1 MTGGG
6 GPPFLQEGLAN
17 NKVFTFFNGTHV
29 DICRPDAA
37 AASGRACDS
46 GEDLMTAELSDE
58 RRRLLLY
65 LQAGASS

>member
-6 GPPFLQEGLAN
+6 GPPFLQEGTCQQQSLY
-17 NKVFTFFNGTHV
+17 FFNGTHV

-46 GEDLMTAELSDE
+46 VADLMTAELSDE

>member
-1 MTGGG
+1 MTGGDG
-6 GPPFLQEGLAN
+6 RPFLQEGLAN
-17 NKVFTFFNGTHV
+17 NKVFTFNGTHV

-46 GEDLMTAELSDE
+46 GADLMTAELSDE

-65 LQAGASS
+65 LQAGAST